1 MADDFEVGGLLPDET
16 SAGNRTFVMAAVGLG
31 ALLILSMACL
41 AAYALWYAPRQQAAR
56 ETEAVEIALQNT
68 EVAGTQT
75 AEAGGT
81 AEETVPPTVADTATP
96 SPTITP
102 TQVVVLPTNTPTEFL
117 TLPSL
122 EPLTATAAAQ
132 ATLDAEM
139 GGGGGGTPTATAL
152 PVTGFADEVGMP
164 TLFMLAGVLLAVIF
178 VARGIRTRASAQE

>member
-1 MADDFEVGGLLPDET
+1 MAEDFEVGGLLPGE
-16 SAGNRTFVMAAVGLG
+16 SSSNRTFVMAAVGLG

-41 AAYALWYAPRQQAAR
+41 AAYALWYAPRQKVAQQ
-56 ETEAVEIALQNT
+56 TEAAEIVLQNT

-75 AEAGGT
+75 AEASGAT
-81 AEETVPPTVADTATP
+81 EAVAPPTEAETATP

-117 TLPSL
+117 TLGTV
-122 EPLTATAAAQ
+122 EPGTATAAAQ

-164 TLFMLAGVLLAVIF
+164 ALLLLAGALLAVIF
-178 VARGIRTRASAQE
+178 VARGIRTRGEVQD

>member
-1 MADDFEVGGLLPDET
+1 MADDFEVGGLLPEE
-16 SAGNRTFVMAAVGLG
+16 SSNNRTFVMVAVGLG

-41 AAYALWYAPRQQAAR
+41 AAYALWWAPRQEAADATQNA
-56 ETEAVEIALQNT
+56 EVALQNT
-68 EVAGTQT
+68 SVAGTQT
-75 AEAGGT
+75 AEASG
-81 AEETVPPTVADTATP
+81 AEGTVPPTAAETATP

-122 EPLTATAAAQ
+122 EPGTATAAAQ

-139 GGGGGGTPTATAL
+139 GGGGGSPTATAL

-164 TLFMLAGVLLAVIF
+164 ALFMLSAVLLAVIF
-178 VARGIRTRASAQE
+178 VARGIRTRASAEE

>member
-1 MADDFEVGGLLPDET
+1 MADDFEVGGLLPEET
-16 SAGNRTFVMAAVGLG
+16 SSNRTFVMAAVGLG

-41 AAYALWYAPRQQAAR
+41 AAYALWWAPRQ
-56 ETEAVEIALQNT
+56 EEADATQRVEIALQNT
-68 EVAGTQT
+68 SVAGTQT
-75 AEAGGT
+75 AEALGT
-81 AEETVPPTVADTATP
+81 SEQLASPTLDVTATA

-122 EPLTATAAAQ
+122 EPGTATAAAQ

-139 GGGGGGTPTATAL
+139 GGGGGTPTATAL

-164 TLFMLAGVLLAVIF
+164 ALFMLAAVLLAVIF